1 MLIVGVKKVIVDDVI
16 VVDEEFEIDSKYF
29 NFLFLK
35 LDLNIEKGFLCIG
48 NGMCVILNIF
58 VVVLEDMDVV
68 IVIMFFRFV
77 LDEFLEFGRMLDDFW
92 LCVLFNELVV
102 FINGIVI
109 DFWWRML
116 DDDVWFELDIR
127 IICLNEL
134 YNFKWIDYSIL

>member
-1 MLIVGVKKVIVDDVI
+1 MCV
-16 VVDEEFEIDSKYF
+16 
-29 NFLFLK
+29 N
-35 LDLNIEKGFLCIG
+35 LDL
-48 NGMCVILNIF
+48 F

-102 FINGIVI
+102 FIIGIVI

-127 IICLNEL
+127 IICL
-134 YNFKWIDYSIL
+134 KRIV